1 MGLFSRRNKKEP
13 AAVQTLPADYRT
25 HPFSAISSYTPLS
38 RCELELYESL
48 REAVP
53 IIDAAISK
61 LVRLIGTFEVK
72 CESES
77 TQRLLDDFLKNVHVD
92 GASRGVFQYIYTY
105 FEQLLTY
112 GTAVGETVLS
122 KDGGTVAALYNASL
136 KDVDIVQGDSPLE
149 LYVCR
154 KGTRFD
160 KDVCKNQGLISLSF
174 LNPKAGE
181 PFGSSVL
188 RSLPFVSS
196 ILLKIYQSVGQNF
209 ERVGNVRFAVTYKP
223 SSATSASMG
232 RQRAQEIAREWS
244 KAMRESDRVCDF
256 ISFGDV
262 EIKAIGADNQIL
274 DCDVP
279 IRHITEQIVSK
290 LSVPPFMLGLSW
302 STTERMS
309 TQQAEILMSEL
320 QYYRTLLDPVIL
332 GVCETFLRLEGCLED
347 CEVVWSVINLQ
358 DDTEQATARL
368 QNAQAL
374 QIENEVNGTKND
386 ADGGAV

>member
-1 MGLFSRRNKKEP
+1 MKLFSKRNKAEP
-13 AAVQTLPADYRT
+13 AAVQTLPAVYRS
-25 HPFSAISSYTPLS
+25 HPFSAISSYRPLS
-38 RCELELYESL
+38 QCELELYESL

-61 LVRLIGTFEVK
+61 LVRLIGTFDVE
-72 CESES
+72 CESDS
-77 TQRLLDDFLKNVHVD
+77 AQRLLDDFLKNVHVN
-92 GASRGVFQYIYTY
+92 GASRGIYQYIYTY

-136 KDVDIVQGDSPLE
+136 KDIEIVQGDSPLE
-149 LYVCR
+149 LFVCR
-154 KGTRFD
+154 KGMGYE
-160 KDVCKNQGLISLSF
+160 KDVCQNQGLISLSF

-196 ILLKIYQSVGQNF
+196 ILLKVFHSVGQNF
-209 ERVGNVRFAVTYKP
+209 ERVGNVRFSVTYKP
-223 SSATSASMG
+223 SSSASAAMA

-244 KAMRESDRVCDF
+244 KVMRESDKVCDF
-256 ISFGDV
+256 VSVGDV
-262 EIKAIGADNQIL
+262 EIKAIGSDNQIL

-320 QYYRTLLDPVIL
+320 QYYRTLLTPVIM
-332 GVCETFLRLEGCLED
+332 GICETFLRLEGYLED
-347 CEVVWSVINLQ
+347 CKVKWSTINLQ
-358 DDTEQATARL
+358 DETELAAARL
-368 QNAQAL
+368 QNAQAD
-374 QIENEVNGTKND
+374 QILNDIGFEPNET
-386 ADGGAV
+386 DGGEV

>member
-1 MGLFSRRNKKEP
+1 MRLFSKRNKKEP
-13 AAVQTLPADYRT
+13 AAVQTLPAAYRT
-25 HPFSAISSYTPLS
+25 HPFSAISSYQPLS

-61 LVRLIGTFEVK
+61 LVRLIGSFEVT
-72 CESES
+72 CQSAAA
-77 TQRLLDDFLKNVHVD
+77 QRLLDDFLKNVHVD
-92 GASRGVFQYIYTY
+92 GASRGIYQYIYTY

-122 KDGGTVAALYNASL
+122 KDKSTIAALYNASL
-136 KDVDIVQGDSPLE
+136 KDIEIVQGDNPLE
-149 LYVCR
+149 LLVCR
-154 KGTRFD
+154 RGARFE
-160 KDVCKNQGLISLSF
+160 KDVCEHQGLISLSF

-181 PFGSSVL
+181 PYGSSVL

-196 ILLKIYQSVGQNF
+196 ILLKVYQSIGQNF
-209 ERVGNVRFAVTYKP
+209 ERVGNIRFAVTYKP
-223 SSATSASMG
+223 SSSTSASMG
-232 RQRAQEIAREWS
+232 RQRAQEIAKEWS

-256 ISFGDV
+256 ISVGDV

-309 TQQAEILMSEL
+309 TQQAEILTSEL
-320 QYYRTLLDPVIL
+320 GYYRTLLDPVIR
-332 GVCETFLRLEGCLED
+332 GVCETYLRLEGYLED
-347 CEVVWSVINLQ
+347 CEVKWSIIDLQ
-358 DDTEQATARL
+358 DETEHATARL
-368 QNAQAL
+368 RNAQAA
-374 QIENEVNGTKND
+374 QIEQEIGKILNES
-386 ADGGAV
+386 DGGEV

>member
-1 MGLFSRRNKKEP
+1 MSLFSKRNKITP
-13 AAVQTLPADYRT
+13 AAVQTLPAAYRS
-25 HPFSAISSYTPLS
+25 HPFSAISSYKPLS

-61 LVRLIGTFEVK
+61 LVRLIGTFKAECADTRAQK
-72 CESES
+72 K
-77 TQRLLDDFLKNVHVD
+77 LDDFLKNVHVN
-92 GASRGVFQYIYTY
+92 GASKGIYQYIYTY

-112 GTAVGETVLS
+112 GTAVGEIVLS
-122 KDGGTVAALYNASL
+122 KDKSSVAALYNASL
-136 KDVDIVQGDSPLE
+136 KDVDIVEGDSPLE

-154 KGTRFD
+154 KGVSFD
-160 KDVCKNQGLISLSF
+160 KDVCKDQALISLSF

-181 PFGSSVL
+181 PFGSSVM

-196 ILLKIYQSVGQNF
+196 ILLKVYQSIGQNF
-209 ERVGNVRFAVTYKP
+209 DRVGNVRFAVTYKP
-223 SSATSASMG
+223 SSSGSASMG
-232 RQRAQEIAREWS
+232 KLRAQEIAKEWS

-256 ISFGDV
+256 ISVGDV

-320 QYYRTLLDPVIL
+320 EYYRTLLSPVIRN
-332 GVCETFLRLEGCLED
+332 VCETYLRLEGYFED
-347 CEVVWSVINLQ
+347 CEIIWSTINLQ
-358 DDTEQATARL
+358 DETESATARL

-374 QIENEVNGTKND
+374 QIESQIDYQQSE
-386 ADGGAV
+386 ADGGEV

>member
-1 MGLFSRRNKKEP
+1 MGLFSKRNKKEP
-13 AAVQTLPADYRT
+13 AAVQTLPAAFRT
-25 HPFSAISSYTPLS
+25 HPFSALSSYQPLS
-38 RCELELYESL
+38 GCELELYESL

-61 LVRLIGTFEVK
+61 LVRLIGTFKVR
-72 CESES
+72 CESAS
-77 TQRLLDDFLKNVHVD
+77 AQRLLDDFQKNVHVD
-92 GASRGVFQYIYTY
+92 GASRGIYQYIYTY

-112 GTAVGETVLS
+112 GTAVGETVLT
-122 KDGGTVAALYNASL
+122 KDKTAVAALYNASL
-136 KDVDIVQGDSPLE
+136 KDVEIVQGKSPLE
-149 LYVCR
+149 LLVCR
-154 KGTRFD
+154 KGARFE
-160 KDVCKNQGLISLSF
+160 KDVCENQGLISLSF

-181 PFGSSVL
+181 PYGSSVL

-196 ILLKIYQSVGQNF
+196 ILLKIFQSVGQNF
-209 ERVGNVRFAVTYKP
+209 ERVGNIRFAVTYRP
-223 SSATSASMG
+223 SSTTSASMG

-256 ISFGDV
+256 ISVGDV

-274 DCDVP
+274 DCDIP

-320 QYYRTLLDPVIL
+320 QYYRTLLDPVII
-332 GVCETFLRLEGCLED
+332 GVCETFLKLEGYLED
-347 CEVVWSVINLQ
+347 CKVEWSKINLQ
-358 DDTEQATARL
+358 DETEIAAARL
-368 QNAQAL
+368 QNAEADQILYAL
-374 QIENEVNGTKND
+374 PKNNSET
-386 ADGGAV
+386 DGGEV